1 LYFVPEVV
9 LNQHRVFVQFEIDL
23 LPFDP
28 MQMMVMVVVVLPFHS
43 VSVLAKMYL

>member
-23 LPFDP
+23 LPFDS
-28 MQMMVMVVVVLPFHS
+28 MQMMVMVVVLPFHS
-43 VSVLAKMYL
+43 VSVLAKMHL